1 MPYKSIKQQLYVNC
15 KWKNE
20 ERKRAKENI
29 DLYKEEVNPE
39 GSRVSFPISLK
50 GEKIIK
56 GARTLTK
63 GEGIRHKIMRFS
75 LKGARELK

>member
-1 MPYKSIKQQLYVNC
+1 MKR
-15 KWKNE
+15 
-20 ERKRAKENI
+20 ERGLKRTLTFIEKKLTQR
-29 DLYKEEVNPE
+29 DLEFLFLF
-39 GSRVSFPISLK
+39 RLK
-50 GEKIIK
+50 VKKIIK

>member
-1 MPYKSIKQQLYVNC
+1 MQYKSIKQQLYVNS

-20 ERKRAKENI
+20 ERKRAEENL
-29 DLYKEEVNPE
+29 DLYTEEVNLE
-39 GSRVSFPISLK
+39 GSWVSFPISIK
-50 GEKIIK
+50 GKKIIK

-63 GEGIRHKIMRFS
+63 REGIRHKIMHFS